1 MKYLFYVHK
10 DIPARLLVCRNDL
23 GIPSQTTAQ
32 LWRLARARDAA
43 KTNPHVRHEVDVWGY
58 SPFRLGGRFS
68 DIEAGRA
75 GSYIFAPAH
84 AVEGDVPL
92 ENMLAFIETVQAQ
105 SAAVGG

>member
-1 MKYLFYVHK
+1 MGGDMNRSPGDGESRLGIPSMKYLFYVHK

-32 LWRLARARDAA
+32 QWRLARARDAA
-43 KTNPHVRHEVDVWGY
+43 NTNPHVRHEVDVWGY

-75 GSYIFAPAH
+75 GLTTGSRR
-84 AVEGDVPL
+84 
-92 ENMLAFIETVQAQ
+92 
-105 SAAVGG
+105 